1 MRRDICHSKVF
12 WQHLFLLACET
23 STRAGRTVRIAT
35 VEISTMTASWPT
47 RPNRAAASEPGA
59 LRPRDAARFLSISER
74 HLWAL
79 TKRGEVPSL
88 KLGRVT
94 LYARETL
101 VELLRK
107 RSAAAEGG
115 AQ

>member
-1 MRRDICHSKVF
+1 
-12 WQHLFLLACET
+12 
-23 STRAGRTVRIAT
+23 
-35 VEISTMTASWPT
+35 
-47 RPNRAAASEPGA
+47 
-59 LRPRDAARFLSISER
+59 
-74 HLWAL
+74 LWAL
-79 TKRGEVPSL
+79 TKRGDVPCL

-107 RSAAAEGG
+107 LSAGEGG